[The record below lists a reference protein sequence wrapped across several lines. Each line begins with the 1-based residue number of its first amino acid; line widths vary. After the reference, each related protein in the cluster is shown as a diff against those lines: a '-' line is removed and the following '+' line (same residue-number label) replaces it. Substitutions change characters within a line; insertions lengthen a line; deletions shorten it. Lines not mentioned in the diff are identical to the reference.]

1 MIVEAV
7 IGIIVLT
14 FAYSIGYQHN
24 EPNKRTAERPEKWEP
39 QNHDEMLR
47 ACGIV
52 CGEYR
57 VKSYNSI
64 YGKCECK

>member
-1 MIVEAV
+1 MEIVL
-7 IGIIVLT
+7 GIIVLT
-14 FAYSIGYQHN
+14 FAFTAGYKVS
-24 EPNKRTAERPEKWEP
+24 EPKQTTERPEKWKP
-39 QNHDEMLR
+39 QDHDEMLR

-52 CGEYR
+52 CGEDN